1 MSSDEIVRALEPV
14 VRVFDRLE
22 VRYYLGGSVASS
34 ARGVARST
42 LDVDLVAEL
51 GEEHVGPLFRDLD
64 GPFYLDERRVR
75 SAVRRGGSFNA
86 IHLDTMVK
94 IDVFVSRRRPWDD
107 EAQDRAT
114 EQALAEGTRPVRVA
128 SAEDVVVAKLA
139 WYESGGR
146 VSERQWSDVLG
157 VLRAAGETF
166 DGTYALRAARSIG
179 VADLLEAAL
188 RESSDG

>member
-1 MSSDEIVRALEPV
+1 VSSDEIVRALEPV
-14 VRVFDRLE
+14 VRALERLE
-22 VRYYLGGSVASS
+22 ARYYVGGSVASS

-42 LDVDLVAEL
+42 LDVDIVAEL
-51 GEEHVGPLFRDLD
+51 REDHVGPLFRELD
-64 GPFYLDERRVR
+64 GPFYVDEERIR
-75 SAVRRGGSFNA
+75 SAVRRGSSFNA

-107 EAQDRAT
+107 EAQARAT
-114 EQALAEGTRPVRVA
+114 EQALTGGTRPVRVA

-166 DGTYALRAARSIG
+166 DHTYALRAAQSLGIT
-179 VADLLEAAL
+179 ALLEAAL
-188 RESSDG
+188 RDSSDG